1 MVLIAFKS
9 PLIIWFAVKVFDEF
23 NFTVSFNA
31 VCNSSIFV
39 PTLVVPYNKLVP
51 AFIVSAE
58 KVDVSLPVI
67 FPELIV
73 PVVILV
79 VKVNVACLFVSSCP
93 IFVPTLVLP
102 YNKLVAVIVG
112 AVILPELIVPVV
124 ILLDEVNVACF
135 VFKLVSI
142 LDIFVPTLVS
152 VNPYNKLLDAVIV
165 GAVMVVPVFL

>member
-1 MVLIAFKS
+1 MLSPAINVDCLPFK
-9 PLIIWFAVKVFDEF
+9 L
-23 NFTVSFNA
+23 VSN
-31 VCNSSIFV
+31 CPILV

-67 FPELIV
+67 FPKLIV

-102 YNKLVAVIVG
+102 YNKLVPAFKVCAEKLAVSLP
-112 AVILPELIVPVV
+112 VIFPELIVPVV
-124 ILLDEVNVACF
+124 ILVVEVNVACF

-142 LDIFVPTLVS
+142 LDIFVP
-152 VNPYNKLLDAVIV
+152 K
-165 GAVMVVPVFL
+165 